1 MTEIDKSKD
10 KKPQLLLF
18 LNQLVS
24 QNKYEHFKLLC
35 QHIVKDQFNNKI
47 GASTWNNIKTL
58 PLFDQCNYVKYI
70 AIHHEITDDCDVD
83 LFRHVFETENSM
95 ISSLHLHH
103 ISTIIECN
111 YNMALKYLKIN
122 TSNKFTLF
130 KTMLETSMSLT
141 HHQLWKKRFNET
153 FEFWWCFV
161 DNPNLYPMMKNFQ
174 HLITMQVTFRQIEK
188 SNPILFGVFG
198 DANWGNKEKLTDELM
213 SELIDHFSKI
223 QSRLHQELKN
233 SQAALEQS
241 LQEQQDFAY
250 IASHDLQEPLRMVS
264 SYLGLLKARCDRK
277 LDDSERDFI
286 DFAVDGAQR
295 MKMMIQDI
303 LDLSRITTRG
313 KEFEQEDLKHL
324 AEKAKTSVLLTCDC
338 KDPRIHW
345 KDLPTL
351 WVDRAQIQRIFTVLF
366 ANALTY
372 CKESQAI
379 IEVGAS
385 CQNGEWTISVQ
396 DNGIGIEERFYS
408 RIFLLFQRLHT
419 QEEYEGRG
427 VGLAIV
433 KKIIE
438 RHAGRIWVESAIGEG
453 STFYFTLPDRI

>member
-1 MTEIDKSKD
+1 MDLISRKILLLGLQEPVEARLRSYYDRSGADSLDLDSHSLERIEENSISSEPYSLAYFQTNSKD
-10 KKPQLLLF
+10 L
-18 LNQLVS
+18 S
-24 QNKYEHFKLLC
+24 Q
-35 QHIVKDQFNNKI
+35 I
-47 GASTWNNIKTL
+47 
-58 PLFDQCNYVKYI
+58 
-70 AIHHEITDDCDVD
+70 
-83 LFRHVFETENSM
+83 SM
-95 ISSLHLHH
+95 ILEWLHGVPLVVLSEDWQESSREDIL
-103 ISTIIECN
+103 N
-111 YNMALKYLKIN
+111 RGALD
-122 TSNKFTLF
+122 TL
-130 KTMLETSMSLT
+130 SL
-141 HHQLWKKRFNET
+141 
-153 FEFWWCFV
+153 
-161 DNPNLYPMMKNFQ
+161 
-174 HLITMQVTFRQIEK
+174 
-188 SNPILFGVFG
+188 
-198 DANWGNKEKLTDELM
+198 DELGEEHL
-213 SELIDHFSKI
+213 SKIDHFSKI